1 LEESRKLNGLQ
12 SEPRGVSGW
21 LFLLCI
27 NLTILDPF
35 ANLLNLAIGT
45 NFARPYFDQQPVL
58 QKLMIINGVCSIGLA
73 VFSIYAGISLW
84 RILPNAVTTA
94 KKYLGTAFL
103 YTLVSLFLPYLI
115 GLSAEM
121 QKEVGAMSLLNGFIT
136 ALYLYG
142 WYQYL
147 KRSKRVRA
155 TYQEFGSQA

>member
-1 LEESRKLNGLQ
+1 MG
-12 SEPRGVSGW
+12 GW

-45 NFARPYFDQQPVL
+45 HFGRQYFDQQPAL
-58 QKLMIINGVCSIGLA
+58 RNLLLMNGVCSIGLA

-84 RILPNAVTTA
+84 KVLPNAVTVA
-94 KKYLGTAFL
+94 KKYLGAAFVYSIL
-103 YTLVSLFLPYLI
+103 SLFLPYLI
-115 GLSAEM
+115 GISEEFK
-121 QKEVGAMSLLNGFIT
+121 KEVGATNLLNSIIT
-136 ALYLYG
+136 ATYLYA

-155 TYQEFGSQA
+155 TYPEREPQA

>member
-1 LEESRKLNGLQ
+1 MF
-12 SEPRGVSGW
+12 
-21 LFLLCI
+21 FLLCI

-45 NFARPYFDQQPVL
+45 HFARPYFDQQPVL
-58 QKLMIINGVCSIGLA
+58 QKLMMISGVCSIGLA

-84 RILPNAVTTA
+84 RVLPNSVTTA

-103 YTLVSLFLPYLI
+103 YSFISLFLPYLFN
-115 GLSAEM
+115 LSAEM
-121 QKEVGAMSLLNGFIT
+121 QKEMGAMSLLNGFIT

-155 TYQEFGSQA
+155 TYPESASQQ